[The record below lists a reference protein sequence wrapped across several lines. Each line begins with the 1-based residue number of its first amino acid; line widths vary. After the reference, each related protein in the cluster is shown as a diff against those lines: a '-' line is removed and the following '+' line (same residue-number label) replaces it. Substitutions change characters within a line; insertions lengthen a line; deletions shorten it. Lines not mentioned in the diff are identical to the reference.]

1 MSVISSSG
9 SKVALITFSYHWFTG
24 LCPAGGQIYLGN
36 GLALLSQYY
45 TYYLKGKCNLAL
57 HTKYFPRNY
66 FHENVNTRPEK
77 PKCLFPIGTNLS
89 TNRENA
95 ILVKELVF
103 SLKTGN

>member
-1 MSVISSSG
+1 MSVISSRG

-57 HTKYFPRNY
+57 HTKYFPMNY

-89 TNRENA
+89 NNRENA